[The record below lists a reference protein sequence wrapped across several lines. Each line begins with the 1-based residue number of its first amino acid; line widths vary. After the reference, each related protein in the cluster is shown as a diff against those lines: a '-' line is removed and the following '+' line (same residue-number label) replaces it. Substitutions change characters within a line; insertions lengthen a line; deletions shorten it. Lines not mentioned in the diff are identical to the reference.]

1 MGRIK
6 WPRIAPTTTA
16 TSFLIQGYILDI
28 LYTSNR
34 RNLWNQPKGN
44 LILRHSWTYYLRY
57 ISTRTH
63 TEHCEY
69 FSPGNMKCSHAYN
82 ASPQMSTSLTVC
94 VRDYW
99 KALHFHNR
107 PKPEAGDSCSQTKK
121 PLRRLT
127 IEVDAING
135 NYYLREFLQQ
145 RVMGECLQTAHG
157 VQLIW
162 LEFRPPERDTIDYRF
177 AHMLAHTLWEHI
189 EVEHLMSWLSTLG
202 GGFSALGEQFERCV
216 GVPGKPTKPTGNAL
230 NFYSDTGGD
239 RRQDIA
245 AAAEDRPP
253 ARRSLPAGPLQAVLQ
268 HLPDPARTAK
278 GGQASHPAAVR
289 LCASQRGEGCAAG
302 ADVPRHLA
310 PAGLRVRAAQDTED
324 GQLKRHSH
332 TMIYR

>member
-1 MGRIK
+1 M
-6 WPRIAPTTTA
+6 
-16 TSFLIQGYILDI
+16 
-28 LYTSNR
+28 TSNCANNNSNKLPNSR
-34 RNLWNQPKGN
+34 LHTGYPLHIQSKEPVESTERQPNIEAFLNLLFTLYFNEN
-44 LILRHSWTYYLRY
+44 
-57 ISTRTH
+57 TH
-63 TEHCEY
+63 GALWVFFAREY
-69 FSPGNMKCSHAYN
+69 EMLTCLQCL
-82 ASPQMSTSLTVC
+82 PQMSTSLTVC